1 MADKLRHFFMKKH
14 FSQNK
19 TAIVLYDGNCNLCK
33 GTVDFISKRNQN
45 NNISL
50 LPLQSENAKELMAE
64 RNIDA
69 NADSVIF
76 IDENAV
82 YYQSK
87 AILFILKNLNK
98 PYKLLAQIASVFPES
113 LLNFLYRI
121 VAKNRYRWFGKAKM
135 DACERTSS

>member
-33 GTVDFISKRNQN
+33 GTVGFISRRNHNQL
-45 NNISL
+45 ITL
-50 LPLQSENAKELMAE
+50 LPLQSDIAKKLVAE
-64 RNIDA
+64 RHIDA

-76 IDENAV
+76 ISENAV

-87 AILFILKNLNK
+87 AILAILKKLNN
-98 PYKLLAQIASVFPES
+98 PYKFIAQIASIFPES
-113 LLNFLYRI
+113 ILNFLYRI
-121 VAKNRYRWFGKAKM
+121 VSKNRYRWFGKSEM
-135 DACERTSS
+135 DTCEKTSS

>member
-1 MADKLRHFFMKKH
+1 MNKH

-33 GTVDFISKRNQN
+33 GTVAFISKRNQN
-45 NNISL
+45 NNITL
-50 LPLQSENAKELMAE
+50 LPLQSESAKELIAE

-69 NADSVIF
+69 NVDSVIF
-76 IDENAV
+76 IDEKAV

-87 AILFILKNLNK
+87 AILAIFKKLNK
-98 PYKLLAQIASVFPES
+98 PYKIIAQIASVFPES

-121 VAKNRYRWFGKAKM
+121 VAKNRYRWFGKAKI
-135 DACERTSS
+135 DSCEKSSS

>member
-33 GTVDFISKRNQN
+33 GTVAFISKRNKN

-50 LPLQSENAKELMAE
+50 LPLQSESAKELMAE

-113 LLNFLYRI
+113 FLNLLYRI
-121 VAKNRYRWFGKAKM
+121 IAKNRYRWFGKAKM